1 MKNLCIA
8 LLTLLF
14 SIKLLPN
21 SEGVKISAD
30 LFLECQPDTD
40 LMPEWYA
47 IDEKQKQVVIY
58 KSWQPLIPIFTD
70 SQKFRIDDYFIEFED
85 DINHFSINRRS
96 GKLRYKFLSY
106 GGASEEF
113 KKTCTSFD
121 KKEFD
126 ARREKFNTDSSDRDH
141 ED

>member
-1 MKNLCIA
+1 MKHLTFA
-8 LLTLLF
+8 LLTSLF
-14 SIKLLPN
+14 SIELF
-21 SEGVKISAD
+21 SSSDVVTISPD

-58 KSWQPLIPIFTD
+58 KFWEPLMPIYAD

-121 KKEFD
+121 KEEFD

>member
-126 ARREKFNTDSSDRDH
+126 ARREKFNTDSSDSNY
-141 ED
+141 EE

>member
-1 MKNLCIA
+1 MKHLTFA
-8 LLTLLF
+8 LLTSFFSIELF
-14 SIKLLPN
+14 S
-21 SEGVKISAD
+21 SSDVVTISPD

-58 KSWQPLIPIFTD
+58 KFWQPLMPIYAD

-113 KKTCTSFD
+113 KKTCTSFN

-126 ARREKFNTDSSDRDH
+126 ARREKFDADSSHRDYV
-141 ED
+141 D

>member
-1 MKNLCIA
+1 MKHLTFA
-8 LLTLLF
+8 LLTSLF
-14 SIKLLPN
+14 SIELF
-21 SEGVKISAD
+21 STSDVVTISPD

-58 KSWQPLIPIFTD
+58 KFWQPLMPIYAD

-113 KKTCTSFD
+113 KKTCTSFN

-126 ARREKFNTDSSDRDH
+126 ARREKFDADSSHRDYV
-141 ED
+141 D

>member
-1 MKNLCIA
+1 MKHLTFA
-8 LLTLLF
+8 LLTSLF
-14 SIKLLPN
+14 SIELF
-21 SEGVKISAD
+21 SSSDVVTISPD

-58 KSWQPLIPIFTD
+58 KFWQPLMPIYAD

-113 KKTCTSFD
+113 KKTCTSFN

-126 ARREKFNTDSSDRDH
+126 ARREKFDADSSHKDYGD
-141 ED
+141 